1 MASALIFN
9 IQRYSTHD
17 GPGIRT
23 AVFLKGCPFR
33 CPWCTNPESQLAVT
47 ELMYDR
53 SQCTDCGWCADSCP
67 RGAVEISDHGYDTH
81 ADLCRGC
88 SQCVCAAGAKRIV
101 GRSMTH
107 EEVLEI
113 VRCDLPF
120 YRRSGGGVTLSGGE
134 PLLHEEFAGELLRA
148 CRENGI
154 HTAVETTGHIH
165 PGTLE
170 TVLPWVDTVLIDL
183 KYADAER
190 HRAVLGVDNTRV
202 LNTLRRLRSWGGD
215 VQVRIPVIPG
225 WNDDEDNLSRSAAL
239 LKELCCTSVTLLP
252 YHRMGNGKYPQLDRP
267 YTVAAVPPSP
277 ERMTELAEFFRSRG
291 IEATVA

>member
-9 IQRYSTHD
+9 IQRYSIHD

-23 AVFLKGCPFR
+23 TVFLKGCPLR
-33 CPWCTNPESQLAVT
+33 CPWCANPESQLATT

-67 RGAVEISDHGYDTH
+67 RGAVEITDHGYHTNPDI
-81 ADLCRGC
+81 CRGC
-88 SQCVCAAGAKRIV
+88 TQCVCTGGAKRIA

-107 EEVLEI
+107 TEVLEV
-113 VRCDLPF
+113 VRRDLPF

-134 PLLHEEFAGELLRA
+134 PLLHGEFAEELLRA

-165 PGTLE
+165 LGTLE
-170 TVLPWVDTVLIDL
+170 AVLPWLDTVLIDL
-183 KYADAER
+183 KYADPDR
-190 HRAVLGVDNTRV
+190 HREVLGVDNARV
-202 LNTLRRLRSWGGD
+202 LNTLWRLRRWGGD
-215 VQVRIPVIPG
+215 VHVRLPVIPG

-239 LKELCCTSVTLLP
+239 LTELGYACVTLLP

-267 YTVAAVPPSP
+267 YTVTATPPSP
-277 ERMTELAEFFRSRG
+277 ERMAELAEFFRNRG
-291 IEATVA
+291 IEAIVP